1 MKKYIFFTII
11 LTILF
16 TGCSSFAS
24 PSPVANTAT
33 NTEVI
38 LPTKPVITE
47 IPTST
52 PLPSPTPGPELGTIA
67 LDFIAQVCDA
77 EWMNGGQHL
86 NPCPDVNADHS
97 GGYAV
102 KVDPLTEGLPAGT
115 PVLLT
120 IPATNGYAAL
130 FLRYPAIT
138 IHKGDRFR
146 ATLRCQSNAPCDVQF
161 AVEYFDLNGKY
172 SGPFLSWNYI
182 SGDPEIKVDADLSAI
197 AGQTVRLT
205 LTLRPQN
212 DHPELDQSLWI
223 APYIYRAIP

>member
-1 MKKYIFFTII
+1 MKKNILCIFI
-11 LTILF
+11 LAAILS
-16 TGCSSFAS
+16 GCSSLATTI
-24 PSPVANTAT
+24 PVENTT
-33 NTEVI
+33 S
-38 LPTKPVITE
+38 ITE
-47 IPTST
+47 IALPTNSPTIELPTST

-86 NPCPDVNADHS
+86 TPCPNVNADHS

-102 KVDPLTEGLPAGT
+102 KLDPLLEGLPAGT

-120 IPATNGYAAL
+120 IPATNGFAAL
-130 FLRYPAIT
+130 FLRYPPIT
-138 IHKGDRFR
+138 IHKGDHFR
-146 ATLRCQSNAPCDVQF
+146 ATLRCQSNAACDVQF
-161 AVEYFDLNGKY
+161 AIEFFDLNGNY
-172 SGPFLSWNYI
+172 SGPFLSWNYK

-197 AGQTVRLT
+197 AGQTVKLT

-223 APYIYRAIP
+223 APYIFRQIP